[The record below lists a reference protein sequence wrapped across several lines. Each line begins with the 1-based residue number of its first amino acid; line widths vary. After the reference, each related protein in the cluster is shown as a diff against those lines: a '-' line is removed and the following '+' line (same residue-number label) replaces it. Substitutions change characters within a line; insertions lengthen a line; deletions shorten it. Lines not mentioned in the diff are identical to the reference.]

1 MSDEEWS
8 FFEKKIPLKI
18 LATIK
23 SEVKKF
29 SGQQNEKKD
38 DKNINSVEKTPGKH
52 VLT

>member
-1 MSDEEWS
+1 MSDEEWN

-23 SEVKKF
+23 SEVRKF
-29 SGQQNEKKD
+29 NEKKD